1 MVNKK
6 PEISREGN
14 VVLIDCFDEKAAKT
28 CEKEIVKVLNN
39 RMLRYM
45 MSRNARK

>member
-6 PEISREGN
+6 PEIKRKGN
-14 VVLIDCFDEKAAKT
+14 VVLIDCFDEKAAMT

-39 RMLRYM
+39 RMLRFM
-45 MSRNARK
+45 MSRNRKK